1 GPRRRRRRPRRPA
14 GRTGQHRTRRPGVAR
29 ARLRRLP
36 GRLRATRSDRRRLCR
51 RGTGPA
57 YRLRSAEHAI
67 PRRTRP
73 ARARHLGAA
82 PDERAFGHRT
92 GLDHPHHAAAAPRH
106 RRGRR
111 RHAPAH
117 RSRTSPA
124 RPPCRRHQ
132 QPTRSR
138 GGTVVRQDAPCTIR
152 TAPITPARGS
162 ATRAQRRRITSWVT
176 SHGDARSPRR
186 FVASLTWPDIPPG
199 ARPRTKEPAMTVT
212 PTSLTKAAG
221 ISAAAAGLL
230 FIAVQIKHPPM
241 DVSSVTTTEWVVR
254 QTAKTVMAAT
264 ALVGIT
270 GMYLRQVRQTGIL
283 GLVGYL
289 VFGAGYL
296 VMMGIEFTGA
306 YVLPSL
312 AHTAPGYVNDVLAAG
327 TGGTVTG
334 DIGLM
339 QPAFILSSVGY
350 LAGGVLFGIALFRAR
365 VLARWASGLLVLGT
379 LATLAIP
386 VLPHSFQRPLAVP
399 VGVAL
404 IGLGISLWRD
414 QRKTA
419 AIAADGLAPARVKH
433 ASVR

>member
-1 GPRRRRRRPRRPA
+1 
-14 GRTGQHRTRRPGVAR
+14 
-29 ARLRRLP
+29 
-36 GRLRATRSDRRRLCR
+36 
-51 RGTGPA
+51 
-57 YRLRSAEHAI
+57 
-67 PRRTRP
+67 
-73 ARARHLGAA
+73 
-82 PDERAFGHRT
+82 
-92 GLDHPHHAAAAPRH
+92 
-106 RRGRR
+106 
-111 RHAPAH
+111 
-117 RSRTSPA
+117 
-124 RPPCRRHQ
+124 
-132 QPTRSR
+132 
-138 GGTVVRQDAPCTIR
+138 
-152 TAPITPARGS
+152 
-162 ATRAQRRRITSWVT
+162 
-176 SHGDARSPRR
+176 
-186 FVASLTWPDIPPG
+186 
-199 ARPRTKEPAMTVT
+199 MTVT
-212 PTSLTKAAG
+212 PTSLTRAAG
-221 ISAAAAGLL
+221 ISAAVAGLL

-241 DVSSVTTTEWVVR
+241 NVSSVTTTEWVVR

-283 GLVGYL
+283 GLV
-289 VFGAGYL
+289 GYL

-339 QPAFILSSVGY
+339 QPAFILASVGY

>member
-1 GPRRRRRRPRRPA
+1 
-14 GRTGQHRTRRPGVAR
+14 
-29 ARLRRLP
+29 
-36 GRLRATRSDRRRLCR
+36 
-51 RGTGPA
+51 
-57 YRLRSAEHAI
+57 
-67 PRRTRP
+67 
-73 ARARHLGAA
+73 
-82 PDERAFGHRT
+82 
-92 GLDHPHHAAAAPRH
+92 
-106 RRGRR
+106 
-111 RHAPAH
+111 
-117 RSRTSPA
+117 
-124 RPPCRRHQ
+124 
-132 QPTRSR
+132 
-138 GGTVVRQDAPCTIR
+138 
-152 TAPITPARGS
+152 
-162 ATRAQRRRITSWVT
+162 
-176 SHGDARSPRR
+176 
-186 FVASLTWPDIPPG
+186 
-199 ARPRTKEPAMTVT
+199 MTVT
-212 PTSLTKAAG
+212 TTGLTKAAG
-221 ISAAAAGLL
+221 ISAAVAGLL

-312 AHTAPGYVNDVLAAG
+312 AHTAPGYVNNVLAAG

-339 QPAFILSSVGY
+339 QPAFAISAVGY

-386 VLPHSFQRPLAVP
+386 VLPHSFERPLAVP
-399 VGVAL
+399 TGVAL

-419 AIAADGLAPARVKH
+419 AIAADGLAPARVEP
-433 ASVR
+433 AAVR